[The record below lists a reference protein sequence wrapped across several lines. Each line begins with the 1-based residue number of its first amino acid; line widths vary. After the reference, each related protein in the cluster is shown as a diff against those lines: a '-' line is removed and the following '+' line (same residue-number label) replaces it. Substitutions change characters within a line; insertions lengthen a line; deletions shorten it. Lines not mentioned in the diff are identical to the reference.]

1 MRIDTIRRISIEA
14 SSKGVAEAT
23 TGLNKL
29 GTAHDGVTVAAAKT
43 ERANTSM
50 AAGLAKVERQLD
62 AQFRAA
68 SMMARVERTL
78 DQARAQ
84 GLVTLERQAQLM
96 ELARA
101 RTLGLSA
108 ANENVA
114 RSAGQIGSI
123 ANNAASGIT
132 VYTGALSGAALGGA
146 VLVAGL
152 AAVGGAIARA
162 GDEFQGY
169 RNKLIV
175 AGEDQGVLNK
185 RLAELTDIAIRSRTG
200 LEPVVELYG
209 GLSKSTA
216 ELGKSQSQ
224 VARVVETVSKAF
236 SANGTS
242 AATSAGAI
250 LQLNQAFASGVLRGD
265 ELNSVLEG
273 APPLA
278 RLIAKEFGVAVGE
291 LKSLG
296 EEGKLSADRVFTAFL
311 NGSREVDSTFNA
323 TAMTIGQA
331 STNAGTALAQL
342 GAELDNL
349 LGIAARVAGGLNAV
363 AGAIRGIAGSV
374 ASFGD
379 TRNLDGIKSSL
390 QAIQQYETNIAG
402 LKGKN
407 DFASRQ
413 DLAAETAKLTAA
425 RAEYDRLIST
435 RVSEMVGKQPEIL
448 LNAEGMLT
456 TAKATRTATK
466 ALEELGKAEQAVA
479 RDGMDA
485 VQRATV
491 DANKAFADRAK
502 IAQQMRADGVESA
515 KVVDF
520 EARSQK
526 ILAAEIANATK
537 EKTKAARSGGGATSS
552 GSDSFDNAVQ
562 RARDQIEQLKLE
574 AEVSGKATYEVYR
587 LTEAHRLRR
596 AAMQAGRS
604 EEAGVKE
611 QIDAVS
617 DALARQRVATEA
629 QALANRQLKESFDL
643 VGDSFK
649 SVVEDILTGTDGING
664 ALKNLGKGF
673 LSSSLDALI
682 SGKGPLAGITGLAPA
697 TKDGQGGLF
706 GILAGLPKAV
716 QVGAQ
721 KGSQAGT
728 VDGVVNGLGSFAT
741 GGTGGANLLGID
753 GKQLAGGLVSIGG
766 ATSGS
771 YRVKVKPVPAPQ
783 PEHEKEAA

>member
-1 MRIDTIRRISIEA
+1 MTNKVVRRVEIEA
-14 SSKGVAEAT
+14 SVKGAKQVATDLSSIVEAQEGVA
-23 TGLNKL
+23 
-29 GTAHDGVTVAAAKT
+29 VASAKS
-43 ERANTSM
+43 ERATLSAEKAFERM
-50 AAGLAKVERQLD
+50 QRQLDPLYRAQQKMMEVERQ
-62 AQFRAA
+62 
-68 SMMARVERTL
+68 VER
-78 DQARAQ
+78 ARNQ
-84 GLVTLERQAQLM
+84 GLATMGRANQLM
-96 ELARA
+96 EIQRQRVLQLSGANDNLARS
-101 RTLGLSA
+101 T
-108 ANENVA
+108 
-114 RSAGQIGSI
+114 GQVGAL

-132 VYTGALSGAALGGA
+132 MYTGALSGAALGGA

-152 AAVGGAIARA
+152 AAVGGAIGRA

-216 ELGKSQSQ
+216 ELGKSQAQ

-323 TAMTIGQA
+323 TATTISQA
-331 STNAGTALAQL
+331 STNAGTSLAQL

-379 TRNLDGIKSSL
+379 TRNLDNIKSSL

-407 DFASRQ
+407 DYASRQ

-425 RAEYDRLIST
+425 RAEYDRLVST
-435 RVSEMVGKQPEIL
+435 RVSEMVGKPPEIL

-456 TAKATRTATK
+456 TAKATRTASK
-466 ALEELGKAEQAVA
+466 ALEDLNKAEQAVA
-479 RDGMDA
+479 REGMDA
-485 VQRATV
+485 VQKATV
-491 DANKAFADRAK
+491 DANKAFADRQK
-502 IAQQMRADGVESA
+502 IAQQMRTDGVESA
-515 KVVDF
+515 KIADF

-537 EKTKAARSGGGATSS
+537 EKTKAARSGGGAAASA
-552 GSDSFDNAVQ
+552 GSDAFDNALQ
-562 RARDQIEQLKLE
+562 RSRDQIEELRLQ
-574 AEVSGKATYEVYR
+574 AEVSGKATFEVYK

-596 AAMQAGRS
+596 AAMSAGRG
-604 EEAGVKE
+604 EEVGVRE
-611 QIDAVS
+611 QIDAMS
-617 DALARQRVATEA
+617 DALARQRVATDA
-629 QALANRQLKESFDL
+629 QALANRQLKESFDF
-643 VGDSFK
+643 VGDAFK
-649 SVVEDILTGTDGING
+649 SFAEDILTGTDGING
-664 ALKNLGKGF
+664 ALKSLGKSF
-673 LSSSLDALI
+673 LSASLDALI
-682 SGKGPLAGITGLAPA
+682 KG
-697 TKDGQGGLF
+697 
-706 GILAGLPKAV
+706 
-716 QVGAQ
+716 
-721 KGSQAGT
+721 
-728 VDGVVNGLGSFAT
+728 
-741 GGTGGANLLGID
+741 GGTLANVTDAKTSDLGALLGIAPA
-753 GKQLAGGLVSIGG
+753 KPAGANDNECDQHLHN
-766 ATSGS
+766 AESGS
-771 YRVKVKPVPAPQ
+771 CGDGRRGLSVRRHHDRRGAKGAPDRSSADGAGRSRA
-783 PEHEKEAA
+783 EHPDAIAC